1 MTDSKTISEV
11 PGGVTAPSGFLA
23 GGLYAGIRK
32 AKKDL
37 AIIYS
42 PTPAIAASVF
52 TTNKTQ
58 AAPVLVDKEQL
69 AHSSACRAIVVNS
82 GNANA
87 WTGDRGMKDAW
98 AMVDATASALN
109 IPRSEVLV
117 SSTGVIGQYL
127 PIDKI
132 LVGITHLAGSL
143 TTTGSADAAEA
154 IMTTDTF
161 AKEIA
166 VRFTVDGIP
175 VTIGAIAKGSGMI
188 APNMATMLGFAT
200 TDAAIEPAALQ
211 QALTAANRVSFNR
224 LTVDGDTS
232 TNDMMAVLANGKA
245 GNAMITSGTNAFR
258 QFTSALEYVL
268 IHLAKLIARDGEGAT
283 KLVEIHVFGAS
294 SEEAAERAAGTIAN
308 SNLVKTAIHGA
319 DANWGRII
327 AAVGRA
333 GIDFDPA
340 RVEIGF
346 NDLPV
351 LRQNYEIVLDEE
363 KAKVELSKD
372 HIALQVNLNQGS
384 AGAVFYTCDL
394 TKEYIHINASYRS

>member
-87 WTGDRGMKDAW
+87 CTGDRGMKDAW

-132 LVGITHLAGSL
+132 LVSITHLAGSL